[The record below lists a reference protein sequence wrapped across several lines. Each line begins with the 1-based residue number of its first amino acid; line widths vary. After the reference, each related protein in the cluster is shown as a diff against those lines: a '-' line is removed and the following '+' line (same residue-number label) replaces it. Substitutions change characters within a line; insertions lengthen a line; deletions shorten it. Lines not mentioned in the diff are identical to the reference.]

1 MKIIDLYGREILDS
15 RGNPTV
21 ECEMTLEDGRKV
33 IAQVPSGASTG
44 EKEAHELRDKDQTRY
59 LGKGTLKAVDNINN
73 ELKKYI
79 VGMEL
84 DQKAI
89 DEKLIEIDGTPNK
102 YRLGANALLAVS
114 LCTLKAIALVN
125 NKEIFE
131 LFPGRSIPYGM
142 FNIVNGG
149 AHADNNIDI
158 QEFMIVPKQETFK
171 ERLRCAAEIF
181 HNLKSILKEA
191 GLSTGVGD
199 EGGFA
204 PNLANNYEAL
214 NLIVKAIEK
223 AEYKAGTDVGIALD
237 VAASSFYDKEDNTY
251 FVDGRKITGNELIN
265 YYKNMI
271 TNYPIISIED
281 AFDEHDDENMI
292 KFTHEL
298 GEKIMLVGDDFFV
311 TNAEV
316 LEQGINKKMCNSII
330 IKPNQVGT
338 ITETIQTVEL
348 AKNNNYI
355 PIMSHRS
362 GETEDTTIA
371 DLVVGFG
378 LNYIKTGSTSRG
390 ERINKY
396 NRLLRI
402 EEKVQKETGQ

>member
-33 IAQVPSGASTG
+33 IAGVPSGASTG
-44 EKEAHELRDKDQTRY
+44 EKEAHELRDKDSNRY
-59 LGKGTLKAVDNINN
+59 LGKGTLRAAENINTV
-73 ELKKYI
+73 LKEYI

-84 DQKAI
+84 DQKLV
-89 DEKLIEIDGTPNK
+89 DDKLIEIDGTPNK
-102 YRLGANALLAVS
+102 YRLGANSLLAVS
-114 LCTLKAIALVN
+114 LCTLKAIAMVN
-125 NKEIFE
+125 NKEVFE
-131 LFPGRSIPYGM
+131 LFEGRTIPFPM
-142 FNIVNGG
+142 FNIINGG

-171 ERLRCAAEIF
+171 ERLRSGAEIF
-181 HNLKSILKEA
+181 HNLKMILKER
-191 GLSTGVGD
+191 GLATGVGD

-204 PNLANNYEAL
+204 PNLDGNYEAL
-214 NLIVKAIEK
+214 NLIVEAIEK
-223 AEYKAGTDVGIALD
+223 AGYRPSVDVGIALD
-237 VAASSFYDKEDNTY
+237 VAASSFYDKEDQTY
-251 FVDGRKITGNELIN
+251 LVDGRKITGNELIN
-265 YYKNMI
+265 YYKNMLM
-271 TNYPIISIED
+271 NYPIISIED
-281 AFDEHDDENMI
+281 PFDENDNENMI
-292 KFTHEL
+292 KFTKEV
-298 GEKIMLVGDDFFV
+298 GDKIMLVGDDFFV

-316 LEQGINKKMCNSII
+316 LAEGIKNNMCNSII

-338 ITETIQTVEL
+338 ISETIQTVEL
-348 AKNNNYI
+348 AKTNKYV
-355 PIMSHRS
+355 PVMSHRS

-378 LNYIKTGSTSRG
+378 LNFIKTGSTSRG

-402 EEKVQKETGQ
+402 EEKILKEKNI